1 MISDL
6 ILCHKVRKLFVII
19 ITQKEEIRSQIYRK
33 TRFIL
38 SIEKQIF
45 LTNCSRIFLSRI
57 ESLLLANIHIRF
69 MNKKHLFTLLFTLL
83 VWTSCN
89 NQQHF
94 ITDAAY
100 RAEVENDFQAKQA
113 ALPNGNLFAVFND
126 QMTPEEREALTFMY
140 AYMPI
145 GDITDY
151 SGDFYLKNIRSSFQ
165 ARNEMPW
172 GDSIPEDI
180 FRHFVLPVR
189 INNENLDES
198 RMVFFDELKDRVKGL
213 SLYDAVLEVNH
224 WCHEKVIYT
233 PSDGRT
239 SSPLASVKT
248 AYGRCGEESTFT
260 VAALRSVGIPARQ
273 VYTPRWA
280 HTDDNHAWVEAWVN
294 GKWYFFGACE
304 PEPVLNLGW
313 FNGPAYR
320 GMLMHT
326 KVFGKYNGPE
336 DVMERTDGYT
346 EINVIDNYAPSA
358 KAVITV
364 MDANGKPVKDA
375 LVEFKIYNYAEFNS
389 VARKKTDADG
399 KCSLS
404 AGKGDMLVWAS
415 KDGKFG
421 YSKVSFGKD
430 GEVTIALNKKPG
442 DVETIALDIVPP
454 VDGSIPAEVTPEQKE
469 ANAKRLLEEDA
480 IRNKYVATFYTE
492 EKAEALAKELGIDP
506 MKTED
511 FMIGSR
517 GNWMEIEKFLR
528 ETPAEK
534 RAQAMALLDV
544 VSAKDLRDTPASV
557 FADHL
562 NNTPAVQSEWFNEY
576 IMNPRVA
583 NEFLTP
589 YKSFFAANIEPSLA
603 KQAVENPQA
612 LVDWVKNNVSI
623 NDALNAQRIPIMPM
637 GVWKSRIADKGSRNI
652 FFVAVARSLGI
663 PARIEPVARKIQYFK
678 DNAWVDVDFEA
689 AVQTTAK
696 QGKVIAS
703 YQPIKALQDPKYYSH
718 FTIAKVLPNGT
729 LQTLNFERGGNVD
742 MGLGDTWSGL
752 LKKPLSMDEGNYML
766 VTGTRMANGSVL
778 AEIEFFNVEADKTT
792 PIQLEMRESKDEI
805 QVIGNFNSEN
815 KFKRADNGEETS
827 LLATTGRGYYIVALL
842 GSRQEPTNH
851 AMRDIAAVKKELEDW
866 GRGIVLL
873 FPDEKGYKNFDP
885 KEFGDLPG
893 TITYGLDID
902 GAIQK
907 EMATAM
913 KLQNAN
919 TLPIFLIADTFNRV
933 VFVSQGYTIGLG
945 EQLMKDIHNLNH
957 LVSNV

>member
-6 ILCHKVRKLFVII
+6 ILCYKVRKLFVII

-113 ALPNGNLFAVFND
+113 ALPNGDLFAVFND

-294 GKWYFFGACE
+294 GKWYFLGACE

-364 MDANGKPVKDA
+364 TDANGKPVKDA

-430 GEVTIALNKKPG
+430 GEITIALNKKPG
-442 DVETIALDIVPP
+442 DVETIALDIIPP

-557 FADHL
+557 LADHL

-842 GSRQEPTNH
+842 SSRQEPTNH

-885 KEFGDLPG
+885 KEFGDLPD

-945 EQLMKDIHNLNH
+945 EQLMKVIHKL
-957 LVSNV
+957 

>member
-113 ALPNGNLFAVFND
+113 ALPNGDLFAVFND

-294 GKWYFFGACE
+294 GKWYFLGACE

-364 MDANGKPVKDA
+364 TDANGKPVKDA

-442 DVETIALDIVPP
+442 DVETIALDIGPP

-945 EQLMKDIHNLNH
+945 EQLMKVIHKL
-957 LVSNV
+957 

>member
-1 MISDL
+1 
-6 ILCHKVRKLFVII
+6 
-19 ITQKEEIRSQIYRK
+19 
-33 TRFIL
+33 
-38 SIEKQIF
+38 
-45 LTNCSRIFLSRI
+45 
-57 ESLLLANIHIRF
+57 
-69 MNKKHLFTLLFTLL
+69 
-83 VWTSCN
+83 
-89 NQQHF
+89 
-94 ITDAAY
+94 
-100 RAEVENDFQAKQA
+100 
-113 ALPNGNLFAVFND
+113 
-126 QMTPEEREALTFMY
+126 
-140 AYMPI
+140 
-145 GDITDY
+145 
-151 SGDFYLKNIRSSFQ
+151 
-165 ARNEMPW
+165 
-172 GDSIPEDI
+172 
-180 FRHFVLPVR
+180 
-189 INNENLDES
+189 
-198 RMVFFDELKDRVKGL
+198 
-213 SLYDAVLEVNH
+213 
-224 WCHEKVIYT
+224 
-233 PSDGRT
+233 
-239 SSPLASVKT
+239 
-248 AYGRCGEESTFT
+248 
-260 VAALRSVGIPARQ
+260 
-273 VYTPRWA
+273 
-280 HTDDNHAWVEAWVN
+280 
-294 GKWYFFGACE
+294 
-304 PEPVLNLGW
+304 
-313 FNGPAYR
+313 
-320 GMLMHT
+320 
-326 KVFGKYNGPE
+326 
-336 DVMERTDGYT
+336 
-346 EINVIDNYAPSA
+346 
-358 KAVITV
+358 
-364 MDANGKPVKDA
+364 
-375 LVEFKIYNYAEFNS
+375 
-389 VARKKTDADG
+389 
-399 KCSLS
+399 
-404 AGKGDMLVWAS
+404 
-415 KDGKFG
+415 
-421 YSKVSFGKD
+421 
-430 GEVTIALNKKPG
+430 
-442 DVETIALDIVPP
+442 
-454 VDGSIPAEVTPEQKE
+454 
-469 ANAKRLLEEDA
+469 
-480 IRNKYVATFYTE
+480 
-492 EKAEALAKELGIDP
+492 
-506 MKTED
+506 
-511 FMIGSR
+511 
-517 GNWMEIEKFLR
+517 
-528 ETPAEK
+528 
-534 RAQAMALLDV
+534 MALLDV

-557 FADHL
+557 LADHL

-612 LVDWVKNNVSI
+612 LMDWVKNNVSI

-945 EQLMKDIHNLNH
+945 EQLMKVIHKL
-957 LVSNV
+957 